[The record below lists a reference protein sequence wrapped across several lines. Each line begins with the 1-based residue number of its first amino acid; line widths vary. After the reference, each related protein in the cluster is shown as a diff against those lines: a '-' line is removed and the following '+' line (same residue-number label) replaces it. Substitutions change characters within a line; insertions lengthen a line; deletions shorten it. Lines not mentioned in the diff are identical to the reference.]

1 MLSFKT
7 SVRGSSGVFIVVV
20 VVCGGVFVD
29 SSVERGVVGCK
40 ASGEFGVRIRLIN
53 RAWLVSSFICCNC
66 CKSRR

>member
-53 RAWLVSSFICCNC
+53 RA
-66 CKSRR
+66 